1 MRENFMYGLMGGD
14 WKRNCEQQPPR
25 QPSTLPVQFMAF
37 WHYWRGIKSWGKME
51 RKGFGAPGAA

>member
-1 MRENFMYGLMGGD
+1 MYGLMGGD